1 MNLLPTDE
9 QAAFVTSSA
18 AFLASSLPVTRL
30 RELTAASEP
39 VDDATWATCAELGWF
54 GLGLPEALGG
64 LGAGLADETLL
75 FRELGRTLA
84 PGPFLG
90 TVLAARVASRA
101 GFAGLAGDLVGG
113 TARAGL
119 AVATDAVVA
128 DECVRGP
135 LQLLDCTGADH
146 AVVVT
151 PAVAGLVEVAAL
163 DDVTVAD
170 CLDAPTHLCEATA
183 VDVPLVGTIASAD
196 DPLYRRATV
205 LTAAMLVG
213 IAEATRDLAAEH
225 AKVRVQ
231 FDRPIGVHQAVK
243 HPCADM
249 AVRGEASWAQTVVA
263 ALSHDEEFSD
273 ADFQALSALVVA
285 GEAAE
290 RNAAQAL
297 QILGGIGFTEEHDVH
312 LYVTRGHVLRR
323 VLGDRAALLDQL
335 LDV

>member
-9 QAAFVTSSA
+9 QEAFVTSSA
-18 AFLASSLPVTRL
+18 AFLASSLSVTRL

-64 LGAGLADETLL
+64 LGAALADETLL

-90 TVLAARVASRA
+90 TVLGARVAGRA
-101 GFAGLAGDLVGG
+101 ELELAGDLVGG
-113 TARAGL
+113 TARVGF

-128 DECVRGP
+128 DGCVRGP
-135 LQLLDCTGADH
+135 LHLVDCTGAEH

-151 PAVAGLVEVAAL
+151 PAVAGLVEIAAL

-170 CLDAPTHLCEATA
+170 CLDAPTNLFTA
-183 VDVPLVGTIASAD
+183 VADAVPLVGAVASAD
-196 DPLYRRATV
+196 DRLHRRAVV

-249 AVRGEASWAQTVVA
+249 AVEAEASWAQTVVA

-290 RNAAQAL
+290 HNAAQAL
-297 QILGGIGFTEEHDVH
+297 QIFGGMGFTEEHGVH

-323 VLGDRAALLDQL
+323 ILGDRAALLDQL
-335 LDV
+335 VGL